1 MPSVREVRE
10 RRRGE
15 RGRGGY
21 MTYRVEGSGLFD
33 VEREDGGGGVLGN
46 SREFFLFSFFFPPK
60 FIWGVKATEDDM

>member
-21 MTYRVEGSGLFD
+21 LTYRVEGSGLFD
-33 VEREDGGGGVLGN
+33 VERGGGGCWEI
-46 SREFFLFSFFFPPK
+46 RENLFFFLFSFFPPK
-60 FIWGVKATEDDM
+60 FIWGVKATEDGM

>member
-21 MTYRVEGSGLFD
+21 LTYRVEGSGLFD
-33 VEREDGGGGVLGN
+33 VERGGGGVLGN
-46 SREFFLFSFFFPPK
+46 SRESFLFSFFFLSPQ
-60 FIWGVKATEDDM
+60 IHLGC